1 MVRKMEIDIGELN
14 KKIEI
19 LKYNDAKD
27 EIGQN
32 VRKGYIEKKVWA
44 KARMT
49 GAAENIKNL
58 KNEAESS
65 MEFTIRYR
73 KGIRKDM
80 KIRYRGEIYN
90 IESVENVEEAD
101 KFLIIRGKN
110 VEENDESEGIENIFR
125 YG

>member
-1 MVRKMEIDIGELN
+1 MRKMEIDIGELN

>member
-1 MVRKMEIDIGELN
+1 MEIDIGELN

-19 LKYNDAKD
+19 LKYNDTKD

>member
-1 MVRKMEIDIGELN
+1 MRKMEIDIGELN

-19 LKYNDAKD
+19 LKYNDTKD

>member
-1 MVRKMEIDIGELN
+1 MEIDIGELN